1 MKLYEIRE
9 DLLETLD
16 LLCENSKE
24 ELAKEN
30 CQEMLSFLKEELKA
44 KSNSILKYIRN
55 LEAEKGAV
63 VEEMERLEKMKKRKE
78 SKLAFLKK
86 YLVQTM
92 LDLEEKKIETDIGS
106 YGIRKSSKVE
116 VLDITQIPKE
126 FIKVKEEKAIDKIS
140 IGNYLKE
147 FGELPGA
154 RMIESYSLQIR

>member
-16 LLCENSKE
+16 LLCQNSEE

-30 CQEMLSFLKEELKA
+30 CQEMLCFLKEQLKE

-55 LEAEKGAV
+55 LESEKRMIVGEV
-63 VEEMERLEKMKKRKE
+63 ERLEKMKKRKE

-126 FIKVKEEKAIDKIS
+126 FIKVKEEKTVDKVG

-154 RMIESYSLQIR
+154 KIVENYSLQIH

>member
-16 LLCENSKE
+16 LLCQNSEE

-30 CQEMLSFLKEELKA
+30 CQEMLCFLKEQLKE

-55 LEAEKGAV
+55 LESEKGMIV
-63 VEEMERLEKMKKRKE
+63 GEVERLEKLRKKKE
-78 SKLAFLKK
+78 SSLAFLKK

-106 YGIRKSSKVE
+106 YGIRKSTKVE
-116 VLDITQIPKE
+116 VIDMNRIPSE
-126 FIKVKEEKAIDKIS
+126 FIKVKEEKTIDKIS

-154 RMIESYSLQIR
+154 RMVESYSLQIR